1 MKNMKKLVSV
11 LLTLVMA
18 LALTVPAFA
27 ATVTVPS
34 DEILKDHTFTAFQ
47 VFSGREE
54 GNVLSD
60 VQWGDGINSSAFL
73 ADLQGEATYG
83 SLFTNCATAA
93 DVAKVLSDNNTN
105 TNTALA
111 NRFAELAYAN
121 KTGSGTALTSG
132 ENTLADGY
140 YLIVDT
146 TANVGEGGAYN
157 KALLQVVGNISIAVK
172 TDAPTVEK
180 KVEEGGSYGDVAD
193 CNIGDSVEF
202 LLIGSV
208 PDMSRYDTYK
218 YIFHDTLST
227 GLTAP
232 AEGNIQVYLSND
244 KVVDSSDTNVTS
256 DFNITVSGQ
265 NITVSCDNLKTVSG
279 ISTDQYIIVKYS
291 AVLNEK
297 AEIGLDGN
305 TNTVKLEYSNKP
317 DQSGSGDTGNTGN
330 TPEDKVIVFTYEL
343 DTTKVDGQDNTTKLK
358 DAKFVLLNSEGTK
371 VAKIVGGKFAGW
383 QDLPNAGADGKI
395 AADAWT
401 SESVLTSDENGMFKV
416 AGLDEGTYLLREIVA
431 PTGYN
436 MLTADI
442 TVVITATTST
452 TWNGENASTALTKL
466 EVTAGGKTTE
476 GNTSTGIVGITVENN
491 KGATLPETG
500 GIGTTIFYVLG
511 AILVLGAGVL
521 LVVKKRMGADK

>member
-73 ADLQGEATYG
+73 VDLQGEATYG

-157 KALLQVVGNISIAVK
+157 
-172 TDAPTVEK
+172 
-180 KVEEGGSYGDVAD
+180 
-193 CNIGDSVEF
+193 
-202 LLIGSV
+202 
-208 PDMSRYDTYK
+208 
-218 YIFHDTLST
+218 
-227 GLTAP
+227 
-232 AEGNIQVYLSND
+232 
-244 KVVDSSDTNVTS
+244 
-256 DFNITVSGQ
+256 
-265 NITVSCDNLKTVSG
+265 
-279 ISTDQYIIVKYS
+279 
-291 AVLNEK
+291 
-297 AEIGLDGN
+297 
-305 TNTVKLEYSNKP
+305 
-317 DQSGSGDTGNTGN
+317 
-330 TPEDKVIVFTYEL
+330 
-343 DTTKVDGQDNTTKLK
+343 
-358 DAKFVLLNSEGTK
+358 
-371 VAKIVGGKFAGW
+371 
-383 QDLPNAGADGKI
+383 
-395 AADAWT
+395 
-401 SESVLTSDENGMFKV
+401 
-416 AGLDEGTYLLREIVA
+416 
-431 PTGYN
+431 
-436 MLTADI
+436 
-442 TVVITATTST
+442 
-452 TWNGENASTALTKL
+452 
-466 EVTAGGKTTE
+466 
-476 GNTSTGIVGITVENN
+476 
-491 KGATLPETG
+491 
-500 GIGTTIFYVLG
+500 
-511 AILVLGAGVL
+511 
-521 LVVKKRMGADK
+521 